1 MGAGCA
7 PDAWVSSADARDET
21 RRTMAMIA
29 RGVNPRLIAQPFVSV
44 AKRRGSALE
53 FGLQGA
59 VAREVFSLINLTLS
73 VVGPGWVDAREPRGR
88 SHDAARP
95 TSATRHIALINGS
108 DIERATIDRRT
119 RRSRI

>member
-21 RRTMAMIA
+21 RRTRAMIA

-73 VVGPGWVDAREPRGR
+73 VVD
-88 SHDAARP
+88 
-95 TSATRHIALINGS
+95 
-108 DIERATIDRRT
+108 RAG
-119 RRSRI
+119 

>member
-1 MGAGCA
+1 
-7 PDAWVSSADARDET
+7 
-21 RRTMAMIA
+21 MIA

-73 VVGPGWVDAREPRGR
+73 VVD
-88 SHDAARP
+88 
-95 TSATRHIALINGS
+95 
-108 DIERATIDRRT
+108 RAG
-119 RRSRI
+119 